1 MVHLDG
7 EDLAMQINVDAINT
21 RFLLPPTKSGYKLLH
36 AQLGN
41 HRVVPHGIK
50 CLHVFYIGF
59 ETAYRKYLICKN
71 YEKSPVSMLSTSI
84 ATGHP
89 TCLLSPGTVTGTN
102 EELRF

>member
-7 EDLAMQINVDAINT
+7 EDLAMQINVDQSILI
-21 RFLLPPTKSGYKLLH
+21 FFSLLPNQVTNCYMRSLATTGV
-36 AQLGN
+36 A
-41 HRVVPHGIK
+41 PHGIK
-50 CLHVFYIGF
+50 CLRVFYIGF

-71 YEKSPVSMLSTSI
+71 YEKFPVSVLSTSI

-102 EELRF
+102 EELSF